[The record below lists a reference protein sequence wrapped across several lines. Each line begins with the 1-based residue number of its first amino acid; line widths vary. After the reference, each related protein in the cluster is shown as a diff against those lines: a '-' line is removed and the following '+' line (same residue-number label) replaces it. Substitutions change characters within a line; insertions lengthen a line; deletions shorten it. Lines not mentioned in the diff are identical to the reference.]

1 MTQVDY
7 AHISPSGKITTTSSL
22 DELKPLIADGGY
34 LWLNYRCPT
43 KDALS
48 EAAQYFHLHHLSIED
63 CVDNNQVPKIEEY
76 PGYVFTIFNAI
87 SYNEQ
92 QLTID
97 EVDIFTGSDYV
108 ITVSGYDLNSED
120 PVSDLHKVVTS
131 SKEQL
136 GQSPTTLMY
145 TVIDFIVDQHYHA
158 VETLDDELE
167 SSEDE
172 MLSSPDMY
180 DPSKMMRLRRT
191 LAEIRKSLYH
201 EREMLVKISRGDYAD
216 IADVELLHFRD
227 VYDHLS
233 KFLELVESYRDRLT
247 TLMELFTSMQN
258 NIMARSANTTN
269 ETMRRLT
276 YITTIFMP
284 LTLLSGIGGMSEF
297 TMMTGPNNWRTA
309 YAVMMFVMVV
319 IALATYLLLRCI
331 NNE

>member
-1 MTQVDY
+1 MTQIDY
-7 AHISPSGKITTTSSL
+7 AHVSASGKITKTNSL
-22 DELKPLIADGGY
+22 DELKPLLAEGGY

-43 KDALS
+43 KEALT
-48 EAAQYFHLHHLSIED
+48 EAAQFFRLHHLSVED

-76 PGYVFTIFNAI
+76 PGHTFTIFNAI

-92 QLTID
+92 LLTVD
-97 EVDIFTGSDYV
+97 EVDIFTGAEFV

-120 PVSDLHKVVTS
+120 PVSDLHKIVAE

-136 GQSPTTLMY
+136 GLGPTTLMY
-145 TVIDFIVDQHYHA
+145 VVIDYIVDQYSRA
-158 VETLDDELE
+158 METLDDELE

-191 LAEIRKSLYH
+191 LAEFRKSLYH
-201 EREMLVKISRGDYAD
+201 EREMLVKICRGDYTYISKA
-216 IADVELLHFRD
+216 ELLHFRD
-227 VYDHLS
+227 IYDHLS
-233 KFLELVESYRDRLT
+233 KSLELVESYRDRLT

-297 TMMTGPNNWRTA
+297 TMMTGPDNWRTA

-319 IALATYLLLRCI
+319 IALATYMLLRRI